1 MLQINSLLNG
11 HSLSEK
17 QPAPAVASL
26 RQKSPHFIQSPDTNY
41 FNLYTLIPLQLIQ
54 QFPNLYSTTKTKTH
68 FTPPT

>member
-26 RQKSPHFIQSPDTNY
+26 RQKSPHFIT
-41 FNLYTLIPLQLIQ
+41 IPGYKL
-54 QFPNLYSTTKTKTH
+54 F
-68 FTPPT
+68 